1 MGLVGAVVV
10 TAASVQD
17 RDGARQL
24 LALLEPHSQRL
35 TTLYADGAYAGQLQ
49 DLCAYFY
56 DWDLQIVKRADA
68 QKGFVVLPKR
78 WIVERT
84 FAWLSRYRRLS
95 KDYEFLPES
104 SQAMLQ
110 CASIRRMLRFL
121 TKPDT

>member
-1 MGLVGAVVV
+1 LVWAVVV

-17 RDGARQL
+17 REGAKRL
-24 LALLEPHSQRL
+24 LPLLEPNSQRL
-35 TTLYADGAYAGQLQ
+35 QTLYADGAYAGQLE

-56 DWDLQIVKRADA
+56 EWHLQIVKKLDG

-84 FAWLSRYRRLS
+84 LAWLSRYRRLS
-95 KDYEFLPES
+95 KDYEFQPQS
-104 SQAMLQ
+104 SQAMIQ
-110 CASIRRMLRFL
+110 WASIRRMLRCL